1 MNDSPQSDRTP
12 WEMSRRAILC
22 CSRAQPST
30 SKSTDLKSVD
40 GGTVEVILFP
50 TNWELP
56 TAYPIPSPN
65 LEWGNST
72 LASQRAFPILN
83 YDSSEVIHGLENI
96 NITKNNWT
104 CDDLQEKWNKEYVS
118 EEEIPSSS
126 KASFSQPFVEFSQ
139 LNQIQFILEICLSI
153 SRWIPIRS
161 VFVYLTFIFSMSR
174 TPIATYYITNCYFN
188 IKINKNGNLH

>member
-1 MNDSPQSDRTP
+1 MLLQGSALNKQEHRPEVCGWRN
-12 WEMSRRAILC
+12 LGGH
-22 CSRAQPST
+22 
-30 SKSTDLKSVD
+30 SVPNQL
-40 GGTVEVILFP
+40 GI
-50 TNWELP
+50 
-56 TAYPIPSPN
+56 AHCQPIPPSN

-83 YDSSEVIHGLENI
+83 YESSEVIHGLENI

-118 EEEIPSSS
+118 EEEIPSSF

-139 LNQIQFILEICLSI
+139 LNKLQFILAICLSI

-174 TPIATYYITNCYFN
+174 TPIATY
-188 IKINKNGNLH
+188 